1 VAQSKLESS
10 ERLVYPHHET
20 VSAPTTCFHLPSTV
34 AQTALQGFEHKHTMY
49 SIIFL
54 ALFFSTLRWHDTS
67 LLHAV
72 SSRGGSSTCDK
83 EDAVTRYV
91 IRSGLKCAT
100 VPLLDRV
107 R

>member
-1 VAQSKLESS
+1 MI
-10 ERLVYPHHET
+10 
-20 VSAPTTCFHLPSTV
+20 HL
-34 AQTALQGFEHKHTMY
+34 
-49 SIIFL
+49 I
-54 ALFFSTLRWHDTS
+54 
-67 LLHAV
+67 LHAV